1 MGIWTRF
8 RLQTIITHQTEN
20 YEKFEAMRGSAV
32 PLHMQDHP
40 WIRCIFVLSTVPSV
54 TFSSQKQGDFD
65 MKKIAVVLAS
75 LLVVACASTPKTDS
89 SHSSQANDKNTAA
102 TANAAP
108 VSAAQIELSKL
119 TAAIQNLEKQSDYF
133 DYNKAIV
140 KHEYL
145 DVIRKEAEF
154 IKTHKQDV
162 VTLEGNAD
170 ERGGDQYNLTL
181 GDERA
186 VAVEKSLQK
195 LGVSAAQIK
204 VVSLGKEKPR
214 LSCHQEKCWKENRR
228 VDFVHKLS

>member
-1 MGIWTRF
+1 
-8 RLQTIITHQTEN
+8 
-20 YEKFEAMRGSAV
+20 
-32 PLHMQDHP
+32 
-40 WIRCIFVLSTVPSV
+40 
-54 TFSSQKQGDFD
+54 

-89 SHSSQANDKNTAA
+89 SLANDKNTAA
-102 TANAAP
+102 SANVAP
-108 VSAAQIELSKL
+108 ASAAEIELSKL

-133 DYNKAIV
+133 DYNKALV
-140 KHEYL
+140 KPQYQ

-170 ERGGDQYNLTL
+170 ERGSNQYNLTL

-228 VDFVHKLS
+228 VDFVHKLI